1 MVWHL
6 AAGAFFYLLCA
17 SKFPVTFRNRLL
29 VLLLFLHAK
38 AMDERGE
45 GRETKRMGSA
55 AWVLVV

>member
-1 MVWHL
+1 M
-6 AAGAFFYLLCA
+6 
-17 SKFPVTFRNRLL
+17 TFRNWLL

-45 GRETKRMGSA
+45 GRETKQMGSA